1 VSSDG
6 RRPPRKRAHLK
17 VAYRTAREFV
27 TQYAEYL
34 SVGGMFVK
42 DATGLA
48 LHDEVT
54 VEVELPGHGTFMLV
68 AEVMRVVGQHDPGL
82 LAAGV
87 GLQIRPGTAGFA
99 TAVEAYLA
107 CLGHRKNTRVL
118 VELEPWRQRISDAG
132 YQVLPLT
139 PPTRLV
145 TLLDGSGPIGIVVPD
160 ELAAAYA
167 SELAFLGETRSTVVP
182 VHPKLP
188 LAPLLAWLDDKLL
201 PK

>member
-1 VSSDG
+1 M
-6 RRPPRKRAHLK
+6 
-17 VAYRTAREFV
+17 

-68 AEVMRVVGQHDPGL
+68 AEVMRVVKHDDPGL
-82 LAAGV
+82 MAAGA

-145 TLLDGSGPIGIVVPD
+145 KLLDGSGPIGIVVPD
-160 ELAAAYA
+160 ELAAVYSA
-167 SELAFLGETRSTVVP
+167 ELSFLGETRSQVIP

-188 LAPLLAWLDDKLL
+188 LEPLLAWLDDKLL

>member
-1 VSSDG
+1 MTVD
-6 RRPPRKRAHLK
+6 RRRHPRQRVHLK

-27 TQYAEYL
+27 THYADYL

-54 VEVELPGHGTFMLV
+54 VELELPGRGSFTLV
-68 AEVMRVVGQHDPGL
+68 AEVMRVVRHDDPGL
-82 LAAGV
+82 LAAGA
-87 GLQIRPGTAGFA
+87 GLQIRRATAGFA

-118 VELEPWRQRISDAG
+118 VELEPWRQQISDAG

-145 TLLDGSGPIGIVVPD
+145 SLLDGSGPIGIIVPD
-160 ELAAAYA
+160 ELAAVYA
-167 SELAFLGETRSTVVP
+167 AELAFLGETRSTVIP

-188 LAPLLAWLDDKLL
+188 LQPLLDWLDDKLL